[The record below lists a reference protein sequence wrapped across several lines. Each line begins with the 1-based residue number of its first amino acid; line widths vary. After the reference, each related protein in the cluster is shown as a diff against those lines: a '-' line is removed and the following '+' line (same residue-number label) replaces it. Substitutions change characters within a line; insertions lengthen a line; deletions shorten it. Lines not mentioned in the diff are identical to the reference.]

1 MATIKT
7 QIVGGQRR
15 IITKVLGGQRRIS
28 CSCCDQQQG
37 CCMYPADQ
45 FDILYGFDDLPDI
58 IQCEVGEFSE
68 AYKVNDGDGAV
79 YKTPWLPIAPPNNT
93 SLHRIEIGGN
103 WILSTPDFDGIESW
117 VPMGTETAPLWRMTL
132 RVEEEDNMRGLF
144 PENGCLFGGLF
155 LGGDPW
161 PSLPPLGNWNRFVQ
175 DNFEDT
181 YTITTPFSSGTV
193 IRQNLCL
200 WNGIDGNGCPLQLL
214 YGGFGGDPETE
225 PAESA
230 LKWSV
235 EFQKFESPVE
245 GQPEICTVNYG
256 RLKSGF
262 QNSPTGTYDIPY
274 TTEGPESATV
284 S

>member
-1 MATIKT
+1 
-7 QIVGGQRR
+7 
-15 IITKVLGGQRRIS
+15 
-28 CSCCDQQQG
+28 
-37 CCMYPADQ
+37 MYPAENGYALGL
-45 FDILYGFDDLPDI
+45 FTNEDLPNEI
-58 IQCEVGEFSE
+58 ELYFSKPE
-68 AYKVNDGDGAV
+68 PEPALIGPAIATYNGDGTWGAFNGGNGPFVEFAGGGWVSV
-79 YKTPWLPIAPPNNT
+79 YAESGPAGPAECLFTDKFNEPPIAGQGRMY
-93 SLHRIEIGGN
+93 L
-103 WILSTPDFDGIESW
+103 FD
-117 VPMGTETAPLWRMTL
+117 R
-132 RVEEEDNMRGLF
+132 
-144 PENGCLFGGLF
+144 
-155 LGGDPW
+155 
-161 PSLPPLGNWNRFVQ
+161 
-175 DNFEDT
+175 FEDT

-193 IRQNLCL
+193 IRQSLCL
-200 WNGIDGNGCPLQLL
+200 WNGIDGNGCPMQLL
-214 YGGFGGDPETE
+214 YGGFSGDPETE